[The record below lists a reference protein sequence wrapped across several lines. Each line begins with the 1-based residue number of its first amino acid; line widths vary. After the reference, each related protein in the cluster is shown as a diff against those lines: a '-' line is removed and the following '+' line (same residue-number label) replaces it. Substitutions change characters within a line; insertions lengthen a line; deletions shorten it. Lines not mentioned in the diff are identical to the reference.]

1 MKHTVVTPFTR
12 LKASTLLINWLLNLL
27 EDSSKCIE
35 LILSS
40 VHEKHKLCD
49 VAEVALSDHY
59 MISTCIDFNVKTYK
73 HKTIRFRDYK
83 MFDSDL
89 FLRDI
94 ERSAVFKNY

>member
-1 MKHTVVTPFTR
+1 M
-12 LKASTLLINWLLNLL
+12 
-27 EDSSKCIE
+27 
-35 LILSS
+35 
-40 VHEKHKLCD
+40 
-49 VAEVALSDHY
+49 AEVALSDHY
-59 MISTCIDFNVKTYK
+59 MISTCIDFNVKAYK